1 MDCNPLSNYQ
11 FGGCESLSASGLS
24 IKSYFLSQICSRCYE
39 FMVASMDKDVI
50 TYQKKKKKKFMVAS
64 MDSFQAR
71 RVFWPKL
78 CYLSAYAV

>member
-1 MDCNPLSNYQ
+1 
-11 FGGCESLSASGLS
+11 
-24 IKSYFLSQICSRCYE
+24 
-39 FMVASMDKDVI
+39 MVASMDKDVI